1 MGGNAAFYPRLSI
14 LTKKYLAIPASYV
27 PSKRVVSI
35 VGHLVNKKRARLSPS
50 NIGNIIL

>member
-35 VGHLVNKKRARLSPS
+35 AGHLVNKKRARLSPS
-50 NIGNIIL
+50 NFGNIIL